1 MYKISFIKKHT
12 YFLTLFLIAIIGLGI
27 SAGIVLAGAPTGDD
41 TYQLITGTQ
50 TGSDDT
56 GDGGTGDGDDLN
68 YYYVGQQF
76 TSTFR
81 IKSGGTT
88 AANIWV
94 DYNNSTTTADNL
106 STGSYFNTWDGQ
118 TIDTSEATSFG
129 GARVLST
136 GSNIPTAQS
145 SGTGNF
151 GTVRWTMVYPTEL
164 SLTTSTPALLDINV
178 GTIGDTTESNI
189 SLSGVDLLDDEE
201 DFQFHVWAD
210 TVKPYPESFSPGDS
224 STDVSI
230 SSNFTFN
237 LRDSKN
243 GEGDSSGVGTGM
255 STSEP
260 PGVITFN
267 GTSETDDSSF
277 SCSGTWGTNLCAV
290 TVNPDPPSGI
300 SGDSRNFE
308 YNTAYAVAVSGFQDL
323 ASGSQNQ
330 LGEANGPNTMNATS
344 TSFTT
349 EADTVKPQVES
360 ETPTRSSANVATTT
374 NIVVEVEDRKTYSTG
389 PSGTGITSNTCRI
402 NVSSPSQALITYEEG
417 DSQVTVTSIDYGYR
431 YTIDPDSNFEESE
444 TVTISVFACTDIVSN
459 VMITDTYTFATID
472 ATVPYVDEASPADDG
487 TVATDGTITFH
498 IKDSGAGVSLP
509 DTVIYVNGEYYT
521 NDGGAV
527 SVTTTGT
534 SITNATSFDFNGSN
548 YSGDTTAV
556 SGTSADYTFLI
567 DPETDFTAG
576 ESVPVLIYSQDTSS
590 NLMEREVIG
599 IVAQVDGSTF
609 CGSNTSWNGSSCV
622 GTLAAAPP
630 SGGGGGG
637 GGFVLQTGASFSG
650 RAYPLSSVRLLKDG
664 QAIAT
669 TIAGPDA
676 YFDITTTG
684 INAGKHTFV
693 IVGVDDDGLTSQ
705 SQSFPIQISSGV
717 TTKISGIFLA
727 PTLAVNKSE
736 VRQGD
741 NIKIFGQTVPES
753 KVTIGVASEHET
765 FHTTDADDNGVFLYN
780 FDTAPL
786 KKGDHETRA
795 KAAKD
800 GEISEFG
807 REVAF
812 IVGSEN
818 ISNEELGCVERG
830 DMNDDCRVNLVDF
843 SIAAFWYKKS
853 LSNAMLARETAQLNG
868 DGFINLIDLSIM
880 AFYWTG

>member
-1 MYKISFIKKHT
+1 MYKIAFIKKHT
-12 YFLTLFLIAIIGLGI
+12 RFLTLFLAVIIVLGI
-27 SAGIVLAGAPTGDD
+27 SAGIVLAAAPSGDD
-41 TYQLITGTQ
+41 TFQLITGTQ
-50 TGSDDT
+50 TGSDNT

-76 TSTFR
+76 TTTFR

-151 GTVRWTMVYPTEL
+151 GTVRWTMVYPTVL
-164 SLTTSTPALLDINV
+164 SLSTSTPGLLDINIGSV
-178 GTIGDTTESNI
+178 GDTTESNI

-201 DFQFHVWAD
+201 DFEFHVWAD
-210 TVKPYPESFSPGDS
+210 TTKPYPESFSPGDS

-308 YNTAYAVAVSGFQDL
+308 YNTAYTVAVSGFQDL
-323 ASGSQNQ
+323 ASASQDQ

-349 EADTVKPQVES
+349 ESDTVKPQVES
-360 ETPTRSSANVATTT
+360 ETPTRSTTNVATTT
-374 NIVVEVEDRKTYSTG
+374 NITVEVEDRKTYSSG
-389 PSGTGITSNTCRI
+389 PSGTGITSSTCSI

-417 DSQVTVTSIDYGYR
+417 DAQVTVNSIDYGYQ
-431 YTIDPDSNFEESE
+431 YVINPDSNFEESE
-444 TVTISVFACTDIVSN
+444 TVTVSVFACTDAASN
-459 VMITDTYTFATID
+459 VMTTDTYTFATTD
-472 ATVPYVDEASPADDG
+472 ATDPYVDEASPADDG
-487 TVATDGTITFH
+487 TVDTDGTITFH
-498 IKDSGAGVSLP
+498 IKDIGAGVSLS

-534 SITNATSFDFNGSN
+534 SITNATSLDFNGSN
-548 YSGDTTAV
+548 YSGDTTSV
-556 SGTSADYTFLI
+556 SGTSADYTFVI

-576 ESVPVLIYSQDTSS
+576 ESVPVLIYSQDSNS

-599 IVAQVDGSTF
+599 IVAQVDGSTY
-609 CGSNTSWNGSSCV
+609 CGTNTSWSGSKCNSSV
-622 GTLAAAPP
+622 AS

-637 GGFVLQTGASFSG
+637 GGGVAVAQTGVSFSG
-650 RAYPLSSVRLLKDG
+650 RAYPLNRVDLLKDG
-664 QAIAT
+664 VIVAST
-669 TIAGPDA
+669 VAGPDA
-676 YFDITTTG
+676 RFSISITG
-684 INAGKHTFV
+684 INAGSHIFSV
-693 IVGVDDDGLTSQ
+693 IGKDKDGLRSPPFSVPVTLT
-705 SQSFPIQISSGV
+705 SGV
-717 TTKISGIFLA
+717 TTNIGGLFLS
-727 PTLAVNKSE
+727 PTLTVDKKIVKRGE
-736 VRQGD
+736 
-741 NIKIFGQTVPES
+741 NIAIFGQTVPES

-765 FHTTDADDNGVFLYN
+765 FQTTDADKDGVFLYN
-780 FDTAPL
+780 FDTTPL
-786 KKGDHETRA
+786 EKGDHETRA
-795 KAAKD
+795 KATKD
-800 GEISEFG
+800 NEISEFG
-807 REVAF
+807 RTVAF
-812 IVGSEN
+812 EVGN
-818 ISNEELGCVERG
+818 KTVLNTEEVCPAKG
-830 DMNDDCRVNLVDF
+830 DLNSDCRVNLIDF
-843 SIAAFWYKKS
+843 SIAGFWYKKT
-853 LSNAMLARETAQLNG
+853 LSGSIVSREFAVLNS
-868 DGFINLIDLSIM
+868 DGVINLVDLSIM
-880 AFYWTG
+880 GFYWTG